1 MPVYSTYNQNISKD
15 HLKKFFL
22 AGFKSL
28 KPKNKELISKI
39 LNLSTNDFKIDY
51 YQSQRAAFYDY
62 LLFLKKQNPNKN
74 KVILPSYTCC
84 VLVNAVLK
92 ADLQVEFIDTK
103 VNSLNYDTQKFQ
115 KVVDNQKDQILAILI
130 PSNFGESFDI
140 NLVSQFKNQF
150 NLILDSANTLTN
162 FNLDDFKAV
171 LLSFGSNKLLDC
183 VFAGA
188 IITHFNDEFKPS
200 FTKKNL
206 KFEFQSFFKIFNFL
220 LFRKFLNTLV
230 VKAIFKIFSNLNLF
244 PRIIS
249 KNEKEFTYNQINY
262 FRTSKFFDGLLN
274 QTLIDFQNSNTK
286 SKLHKLHSSL
296 STYTLQD
303 FNPDNP
309 TCFYP
314 ILVSNPKA
322 LFEKLKKQNIFVSL
336 DWTNAQIVPKSAQ
349 AENINFNSQSFPN
362 SLDLSQNLLLIPVN
376 NSLDFKAISNTIHI
390 IFDYIHENQVTNHK
404 R

>member
-1 MPVYSTYNQNISKD
+1 
-15 HLKKFFL
+15 
-22 AGFKSL
+22 
-28 KPKNKELISKI
+28 
-39 LNLSTNDFKIDY
+39 
-51 YQSQRAAFYDY
+51 
-62 LLFLKKQNPNKN
+62 
-74 KVILPSYTCC
+74 
-84 VLVNAVLK
+84 
-92 ADLQVEFIDTK
+92 
-103 VNSLNYDTQKFQ
+103 
-115 KVVDNQKDQILAILI
+115 
-130 PSNFGESFDI
+130 
-140 NLVSQFKNQF
+140 
-150 NLILDSANTLTN
+150 
-162 FNLDDFKAV
+162 
-171 LLSFGSNKLLDC
+171 
-183 VFAGA
+183 
-188 IITHFNDEFKPS
+188 
-200 FTKKNL
+200 
-206 KFEFQSFFKIFNFL
+206 
-220 LFRKFLNTLV
+220 LFRKYLNSYII
-230 VKAIFKIFSNLNLF
+230 KAIFKIFSNFNFF

-249 KNEKEFTYNQINY
+249 KNEKEFTYNQIQY
-262 FRTSKFFDGLLN
+262 FRTSKFFDGFLN
-274 QTLIDFQNSNTK
+274 QTLLDFQNSNTK

-390 IFDYIHENQVTNHK
+390 IFDYIHENQITNHQ